1 MFHLVLACI
10 LFSISIYAKPMESIE
25 RYNIILV
32 HGAADSLS
40 GIDCESSSLKEPYAY
55 WVDSVSILNKIQGY
69 EDISWDPSLN
79 PFGDDGFDLT
89 KMDTS
94 YSTAVGMIKTL
105 PDFIIDSILDGKK
118 SVGDRAEKDEK
129 VVYLNRPF
137 VNPANSPIV
146 NGGEIGNRVWKGR
159 GKCSERRSLTEEAE
173 EIRNKGRNSL
183 SLHRANSK
191 IYRGHNDSLESYYTH
206 RNILIAHS
214 MGGLASREYVQGD
227 GYNGDVDKV
236 ITLDSPHKGTHS
248 LDGFLD
254 MSHYIAYPFAESI
267 LQETFLYGT
276 SVLIMQRDP
285 LVDNMAVISLSIGM
299 LAANTM
305 NGVVQGIT
313 GAALGYGFKDDDPLV
328 DYIRPGS
335 DALNTLNQKKWNDSL
350 PMFRVLYGV
359 GGLTFGSNKEYGQ
372 IYASV
377 VVPDALYAMVKNI
390 TAQISHTEIEN
401 PAYWNNIVA
410 SGTLGLF
417 GGLSLT
423 DQGSILIPHWSGAGD
438 GASIFE
444 DPNANVQQEPF
455 DANENV
461 NEGAVQGIAILA
473 TTIATLVAANI
484 LDAVYPGLSKP
495 TRLAIGIS
503 AAAILTTYV
512 LPPTIAAVMD
522 MTENHKNP
530 SQDYWQE
537 KQKSK
542 KNSYTK
548 ISGGSESVES
558 YLLEDFL
565 YEKPFVNL

>member
-1 MFHLVLACI
+1 
-10 LFSISIYAKPMESIE
+10 
-25 RYNIILV
+25 
-32 HGAADSLS
+32 
-40 GIDCESSSLKEPYAY
+40 
-55 WVDSVSILNKIQGY
+55 
-69 EDISWDPSLN
+69 
-79 PFGDDGFDLT
+79 
-89 KMDTS
+89 
-94 YSTAVGMIKTL
+94 
-105 PDFIIDSILDGKK
+105 
-118 SVGDRAEKDEK
+118 
-129 VVYLNRPF
+129 
-137 VNPANSPIV
+137 
-146 NGGEIGNRVWKGR
+146 
-159 GKCSERRSLTEEAE
+159 
-173 EIRNKGRNSL
+173 
-183 SLHRANSK
+183 
-191 IYRGHNDSLESYYTH
+191 
-206 RNILIAHS
+206 

-227 GYNGDVDKV
+227 GYNEDVDKV
-236 ITLDSPHKGTHS
+236 ITLDSPHKGTYA

-276 SVLIMQRDP
+276 SVLVLQRDP

-313 GAALGYGFKDDDPLV
+313 GTALGYGFKDDDPLV

-335 DALNTLNQKKWNDSL
+335 DALNELNQRKWSNSL

-377 VVPDALYAMVKNI
+377 VIPDALYAMVKNI
-390 TAQISHTEIEN
+390 IAQISHTEIDN

-423 DQGSILIPHWSGAGD
+423 DQGSILIPHWSGAGE
-438 GASIFE
+438 GASVFE
-444 DPNANVQQEPF
+444 GPNADVQQVPF

-461 NEGAVQGIAILA
+461 SEGAVQGIAILA
-473 TTIATLVAANI
+473 TTIATLVAANV

-512 LPPTIAAVMD
+512 MPPTVAAVMD
-522 MTENHKNP
+522 MTENHRNP
-530 SQDYWQE
+530 SQDYWHE

-548 ISGGSESVES
+548 ILGAPESVES

-565 YEKPFVNL
+565 YEKPFVTLSVHNDNDWTESVDSTKMDSLGLYGTKGSLAVLSMKTTRGNPLKFTGQADWGKLGVKTERWELVDGLDTNNNLKKNSVPIRHVERYEVPAITVEDWIEKYSFVVDDLMPHRLRQIRMNFNFQEEIASHYS